1 MLAPMVRPDLNLLV
15 TLDVLLTEGSV
26 ARAARQLQLSPS
38 AMSRALARLRE
49 TMGDPL
55 LVRAGRDLVP
65 TPRAIE
71 LRERVNQLVR
81 AGEEVLRPAE
91 ALNLGRLVRT
101 FAMRTSEG
109 FVENFGPA
117 LVARVSKEAPGVRL
131 RFLQKVDKDSAP
143 IRDGTVDLET
153 GVIDKA
159 TGPEIRA
166 QALFRDRYVGVV
178 RAGHA
183 LSQVEVTAKRY
194 VAAGHICVSR
204 RGVASGPIDD
214 ALASVGL
221 ERNIVTIVG
230 GFAMAL
236 ALARSSDLIA
246 TVPEHHTG
254 VLRVGMH
261 SFPVPAPVPEITVSL
276 LWHPRMDADLAHRWL
291 RQCVR
296 DACAVPS

>member
-1 MLAPMVRPDLNLLV
+1 
-15 TLDVLLTEGSV
+15 
-26 ARAARQLQLSPS
+26 
-38 AMSRALARLRE
+38 
-49 TMGDPL
+49 
-55 LVRAGRDLVP
+55 
-65 TPRAIE
+65 
-71 LRERVNQLVR
+71 
-81 AGEEVLRPAE
+81 
-91 ALNLGRLVRT
+91 
-101 FAMRTSEG
+101 
-109 FVENFGPA
+109 
-117 LVARVSKEAPGVRL
+117 
-131 RFLQKVDKDSAP
+131 
-143 IRDGTVDLET
+143 
-153 GVIDKA
+153 
-159 TGPEIRA
+159 
-166 QALFRDRYVGVV
+166 VGVV